1 MRNTIDDTL
10 SAKLDSND
18 KSEIRDALDEAAS
31 WMKSNEDDASKEDFD
46 EKLKEVQ
53 KLCDPIIAKVY

>member
-1 MRNTIDDTL
+1 MGNTIDDTL
-10 SAKLDSND
+10 ASKLDSND

-31 WMKSNEDDASKEDFD
+31 WMKKNEDDASKDDFE

-53 KLCDPIIAKVY
+53 KICDPIIAKVY